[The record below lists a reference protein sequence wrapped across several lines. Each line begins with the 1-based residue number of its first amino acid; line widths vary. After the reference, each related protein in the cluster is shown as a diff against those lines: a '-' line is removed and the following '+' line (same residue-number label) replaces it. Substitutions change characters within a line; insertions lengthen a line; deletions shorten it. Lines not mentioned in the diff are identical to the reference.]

1 MDGFGYFFFT
11 RNHIV
16 LKHFFTFNLNK
27 WFSHRSIFLLHVLLS
42 HDFVVSKRRCFFPHL
57 SATLLDFPFYCG
69 VCLVQT
75 DISTSINY
83 KFNQWLGCQHC
94 NSVGMNSTLTLILSN
109 YLQPF
114 FMFYAINLYVV
125 SLFEDPFFM
134 FFSLRIHYVLYQFNW
149 MNIISFSKKKTC
161 I

>member
-1 MDGFGYFFFT
+1 MFCSLM
-11 RNHIV
+11 I
-16 LKHFFTFNLNK
+16 
-27 WFSHRSIFLLHVLLS
+27 LS
-42 HDFVVSKRRCFFPHL
+42 SQNGVVFFPHL
-57 SATLLDFPFYCG
+57 GATLLDFPFYCG
-69 VCLVQT
+69 VRLVQT

-94 NSVGMNSTLTLILSN
+94 KSVGMNSTLTLILSN

-125 SLFEDPFFM
+125 SLFEEPFFM

-149 MNIISFSKKKTC
+149 MNIISFSKKKLAYNNKYFLLLLVIFHSYLNTLLFALRQTLS
-161 I
+161 IK